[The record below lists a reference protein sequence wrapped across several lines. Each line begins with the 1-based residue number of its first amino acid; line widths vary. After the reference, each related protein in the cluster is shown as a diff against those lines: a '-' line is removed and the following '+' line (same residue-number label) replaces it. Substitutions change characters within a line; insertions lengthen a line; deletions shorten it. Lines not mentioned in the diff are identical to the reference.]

1 MPFRLL
7 NGDSD
12 SLRYFTIVAESCEA
26 FNRIKE
32 VYISYDIE
40 IGEDRIIMNNIH
52 YKRKLEIE
60 YRPKIW

>member
-12 SLRYFTIVAESCEA
+12 SLRYFTIVTESCKV

-52 YKRKLEIE
+52 YKRK
-60 YRPKIW
+60 